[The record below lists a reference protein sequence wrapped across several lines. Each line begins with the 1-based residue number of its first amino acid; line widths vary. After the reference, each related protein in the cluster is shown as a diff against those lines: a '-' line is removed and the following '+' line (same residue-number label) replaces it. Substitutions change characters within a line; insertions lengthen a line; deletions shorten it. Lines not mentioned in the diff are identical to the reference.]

1 MNRTIR
7 VHARGAAG
15 ITPRDPAPPNPAAG
29 GRPAW
34 PRRRSRD
41 ARRAAAAVRTTEQKQ

>member
-15 ITPRDPAPPNPAAG
+15 ITPRDPA
-29 GRPAW
+29 RQT
-34 PRRRSRD
+34 RRRGPASMAAAASRD